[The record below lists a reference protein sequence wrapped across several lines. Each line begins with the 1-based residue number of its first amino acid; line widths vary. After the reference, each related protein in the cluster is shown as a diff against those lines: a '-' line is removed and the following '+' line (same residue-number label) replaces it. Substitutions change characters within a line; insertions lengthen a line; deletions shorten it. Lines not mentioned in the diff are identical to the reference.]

1 MQTNGAES
9 VEQASPPR
17 RRFEELD
24 VLRGVAAMAVVVF
37 HYSGHATRYFTGF
50 PFHFKLGEHGVQLFF
65 GISGFVIF
73 MTLEKTRR
81 LSDFVVS
88 RFSRLYPAYWTT
100 LAILAFATLITGE
113 RLWLRGLVV
122 NTTMLQSFVGIGD
135 FDIVFWTLAVELV
148 FYVIMGTVFALGWT
162 RRIVPIAFAWLALA
176 VVVALAGAHLPALI
190 PVYTTR
196 FLILP
201 HAPLFIIGMMWYRIH
216 TDGFAKG
223 PALVIAAAVA
233 TVFIASGIVLGLIA
247 AGVSVVVGLA
257 VLGALRFAVGRVT
270 VWLGAISY
278 PLYLLHRNLG
288 YTLLFALNRRGVP
301 SILNVLIAIAF
312 ALTIATAV
320 SGFVERPAM
329 ESIRKRY
336 KEWSA
341 RARPKAAEVQ
351 TAVG

>member
-1 MQTNGAES
+1 M
-9 VEQASPPR
+9 
-17 RRFEELD
+17 
-24 VLRGVAAMAVVVF
+24 
-37 HYSGHATRYFTGF
+37 FT
-50 PFHFKLGEHGVQLFF
+50 H
-65 GISGFVIF
+65 
-73 MTLEKTRR
+73 EK
-81 LSDFVVS
+81 
-88 RFSRLYPAYWTT
+88 
-100 LAILAFATLITGE
+100 
-113 RLWLRGLVV
+113 LWLRGLVV

-176 VVVALAGAHLPALI
+176 VVVALASPHLPAWI

-216 TDGFAKG
+216 TGGFAKG
-223 PALVIAAAVA
+223 PALVVVAAVA

-247 AGVSVVVGLA
+247 AGVSIIVGLA

-270 VWLGAISY
+270 IWLGAISY

-288 YTLLFALNRRGVP
+288 YTLLFALNRRGMPSVP
-301 SILNVLIAIAF
+301 NVLIAVAF
-312 ALTIATAV
+312 ALSLATAV
-320 SGFVERPAM
+320 SVFVERPAM
-329 ESIRKRY
+329 EVIRKRY
-336 KEWSA
+336 KERSA
-341 RARPKAAEVQ
+341 RARPKTAEVQ

>member
-113 RLWLRGLVV
+113 RLWLRGLAV

-162 RRIVPIAFAWLALA
+162 RRIVPIALAWLALA
-176 VVVALAGAHLPALI
+176 VVVALAGAHLPAWI

-270 VWLGAISY
+270 VWIGAISY

-320 SGFVERPAM
+320 SVFVERRAM

-351 TAVG
+351 TAAG